1 MILFFNFLCRI
12 YDRLVEVQN
21 NRREEEEEVEE
32 ESDMEASDA
41 EYNDGDGIEDD
52 GESDGIPLG
61 STFRSVA
68 HCKEKSNFVSSSMK
82 AKQQKKRASFSGG
95 KLKSPASTHHTGGGR
110 LREIGGAMVG
120 FLPRKLSTISSSK
133 EKVKCKIFKEKLL

>member
-1 MILFFNFLCRI
+1 M
-12 YDRLVEVQN
+12 QN

-61 STFRSVA
+61 TTFRNVGQ
-68 HCKEKSNFVSSSMK
+68 CRDKSNFVSGSIK
-82 AKQQKKRASFSGG
+82 APAKPQKKCASYSGG
-95 KLKSPASTHHTGGGR
+95 KSKSSGLTNQSGGGR

-133 EKVKCKIFKEKLL
+133 EKVNLQFQSKE